1 MNPRRRGNHGVF
13 QQPIGYS
20 VWCSFNET
28 APFPKAR
35 RIHRE
40 DLIRGGQLIHPTLD
54 LVRLRWVLMS
64 CPLNPRL
71 QFAQGYGGK
80 EQLLL
85 LLFVEPG
92 DHGTV
97 RTRSSEFGH
106 DVGIQKVLAH
116 SNSTTARR
124 RMTRRWPIMSW
135 TRGSGASNKSLRLG
149 RAAFWS
155 FSHSSMG
162 TRTAAFTPRRVTT

>member
-1 MNPRRRGNHGVF
+1 MNPPGRGNHRVL
-13 QQPIGYS
+13 QKPIRYS
-20 VWCSFNET
+20 VWSSFNDA

-54 LVRLRWVLMS
+54 LVRLRRILKS
-64 CPLNPRL
+64 DPLNPGL
-71 QFAQGYGGK
+71 QFAQSYGGK

-85 LLFVEPG
+85 LLLVEPS
-92 DHGTV
+92 DHGTM

-106 DVGIQKVLAH
+106 DVGIQKVLVH

-124 RMTRRWPIMSW
+124 RTTRRSPIMSSK
-135 TRGSGASNKSLRLG
+135 RGSGASNKSLRLG

-155 FSHSSMG
+155 FSHSSIR

>member
-1 MNPRRRGNHGVF
+1 MNPRRRGNHGVL

-20 VWCSFNET
+20 VWRSFNDA
-28 APFPKAR
+28 APFPEAR

-40 DLIRGGQLIHPTLD
+40 DLIRGGQLIQPTLD
-54 LVRLRWVLMS
+54 LGCFRRILTS

-71 QFAQGYGGK
+71 KFTQGYGGK

-85 LLFVEPG
+85 LLMAEPG
-92 DHGTV
+92 HHGAV
-97 RTRSSEFGH
+97 RTRSSELGH
-106 DVGIQKVLAH
+106 DVGVEQVFVH

-124 RMTRRWPIMSW
+124 RKTRRSPIMSSK
-135 TRGSGASNKSLRLG
+135 RGSGASNKSLRPG
-149 RAAFWS
+149 RAVFWS
-155 FSHSSMG
+155 LSHSSIG